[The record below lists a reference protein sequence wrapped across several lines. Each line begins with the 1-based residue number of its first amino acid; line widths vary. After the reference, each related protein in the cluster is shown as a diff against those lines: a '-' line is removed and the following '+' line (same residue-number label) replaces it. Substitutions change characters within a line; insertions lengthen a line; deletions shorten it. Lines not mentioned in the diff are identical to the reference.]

1 MQLYDKKSILIDLKK
16 HKSFLDKNIEK
27 YIKTLDAPKEISSLY
42 LNIQKTYNNKFDE
55 QCTHT

>member
-27 YIKTLDAPKEISSLY
+27 YIKTLDAPKEI
-42 LNIQKTYNNKFDE
+42 KEYNGLCRFRRR
-55 QCTHT
+55 